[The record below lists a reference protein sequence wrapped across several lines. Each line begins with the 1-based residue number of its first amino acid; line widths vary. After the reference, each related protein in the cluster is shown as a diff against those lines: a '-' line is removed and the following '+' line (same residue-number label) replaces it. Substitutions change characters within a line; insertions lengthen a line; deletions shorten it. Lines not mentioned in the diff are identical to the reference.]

1 MPALNYLI
9 FSKYL
14 IVMIIS
20 KVATVITSQIS
31 DERERL
37 YHLLSDQ
44 SEPTTIRL
52 EEHHLAD
59 RVEWSLEIIV
69 LKFFDETNYGLV
81 IDVSMMKVNDAF
93 KLDSYSF
100 ELSLNKA
107 NGKNIDSNFILIGDF
122 DRDKSLDEFKNVL
135 KRLVDTSVVVLVNEY
150 FIE

>member
-1 MPALNYLI
+1 
-9 FSKYL
+9 
-14 IVMIIS
+14 MIIS